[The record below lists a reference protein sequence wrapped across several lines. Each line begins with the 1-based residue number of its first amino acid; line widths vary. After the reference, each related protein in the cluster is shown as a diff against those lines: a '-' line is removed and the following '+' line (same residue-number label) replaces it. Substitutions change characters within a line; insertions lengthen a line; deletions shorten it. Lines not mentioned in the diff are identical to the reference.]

1 VQAPLDF
8 LRSAMPHYEN
18 FDSRFAFAQDDQVGA
33 KLLMYAW
40 YRFADVKNGKPFLE
54 LRCEAKSAFILRF
67 CL

>member
-1 VQAPLDF
+1 
-8 LRSAMPHYEN
+8 MPHYEN